1 MLSRNIVFALTKLI
15 LSLRRYYI
23 FSWILEEMFSLEEIL
38 GLILC
43 KLQFKKQRI
52 CILYGKGRSR

>member
-1 MLSRNIVFALTKLI
+1 MLSRNIVFALTKLT

-23 FSWILEEMFSLEEIL
+23 ISWILEEMFSLEEML

-43 KLQFKKQRI
+43 KLQV
-52 CILYGKGRSR
+52 